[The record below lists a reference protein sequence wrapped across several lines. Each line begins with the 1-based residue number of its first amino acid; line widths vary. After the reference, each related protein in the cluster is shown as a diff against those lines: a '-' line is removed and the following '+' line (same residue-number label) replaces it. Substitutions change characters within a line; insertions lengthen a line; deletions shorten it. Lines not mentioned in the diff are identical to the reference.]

1 MVTWYNA
8 TNFTEGD
15 GLLAIFRIANDYT
28 ANLFGTLFLLG
39 FFVVLLIVL
48 RVENKHKITLASWT
62 TAIVGIIYVPL
73 GIMNQWVVYF
83 MVIVS
88 VIGVIGLFVGE

>member
-1 MVTWYNA
+1 MSWYNT

-15 GLLAIFRIANDYT
+15 GLLAIFKIANDYT

-39 FFVVLLIVL
+39 FFVILIIVL
-48 RVENKHKITLASWT
+48 KGENKHKITVASWT

-83 MVIVS
+83 MVILS
-88 VIGVIGLFVGE
+88 VIGFIGLFVGE

>member
-1 MVTWYNA
+1 MSWYNT

-15 GLLAIFRIANDYT
+15 GLLAIFKIANDYT

-39 FFVVLLIVL
+39 FFVILIIVL
-48 RVENKHKITLASWT
+48 KGENKHKITVASWT

-83 MVIVS
+83 MVMLS
-88 VIGVIGLFVGE
+88 VIGFIGLFVGE